1 MSGSGPSGGW
11 SPDGHQSGSS
21 APEMPPSS
29 PRMPPTPSGDSVSDP
44 VPFRRPMPPVEHD
57 EPEEVL
63 APDRSELDPA
73 TESLVEQ
80 FERARQEETART
92 MIDRAGVPVD
102 AWLRSRTLR

>member
-11 SPDGHQSGSS
+11 TPDGQQSGTS

-57 EPEEVL
+57 EPAEVL
-63 APDRSELDPA
+63 AEDRSELARRRRPA
-73 TESLVEQ
+73 
-80 FERARQEETART
+80 
-92 MIDRAGVPVD
+92 P
-102 AWLRSRTLR
+102 

>member
-1 MSGSGPSGGW
+1 M
-11 SPDGHQSGSS
+11 
-21 APEMPPSS
+21 
-29 PRMPPTPSGDSVSDP
+29 SDP

-92 MIDRAGVPVD
+92 MIDRAGGRRRGRPR
-102 AWLRSRTLR
+102 ASAPPAARCRSCPSPSR